1 MNWRAGLFRIWV
13 VVAVVWMAACAVF
26 GFWVWRNSE
35 NVTYT
40 LTNPS
45 GLKFTVQAPKG
56 TSESE
61 VAYFVRNL
69 DAVKKRQAECARDRG
84 PWCDEAMAVE
94 MTNDRSWV
102 LTLIA
107 VMAIGGPLVVF
118 LLGLVCF
125 WVASGFQRPPSS
137 QKL

>member
-1 MNWRAGLFRIWV
+1 MNWRVGLFRIWV

-61 VAYFVRNL
+61 VRIS
-69 DAVKKRQAECARDRG
+69 CAISM
-84 PWCDEAMAVE
+84 P
-94 MTNDRSWV
+94 
-102 LTLIA
+102 
-107 VMAIGGPLVVF
+107 
-118 LLGLVCF
+118 
-125 WVASGFQRPPSS
+125 
-137 QKL
+137 